1 MPGRVTIDASGPGG
15 PAHQEVYLGSVL
27 ALPLGSG
34 KAGETAHLT
43 LSVTDAKDSVEG
55 FLGRRSFVVLRA
67 DDSAAEILA
76 LQAAADALRQELDF
90 LQNTRS
96 WKLTAPLRR
105 WKGRASG

>member
-1 MPGRVTIDASGPGG
+1 MPGRVTIEAAGPGG
-15 PAHQEVYLGSVL
+15 PVHQDAYLGSVL

-43 LSVTDAKDSVEG
+43 LSVTDARDSVEG
-55 FLGRRSFVVLRA
+55 FLGLRSFVVVRA
-67 DDSAAEILA
+67 HDSAAEILA